1 MQVIGL
7 TGQTGA
13 GKSTVAKLIKDDG
26 YFHID
31 ADVLAK
37 EIIDSSDYIKAALA
51 SKFGDDVILPDG
63 VVNRKIL
70 ASRAFASP
78 ENTEALNQIT
88 HPAVIKATQRIID
101 TVKND
106 PYYKGVIIDA
116 AALFES
122 GIDKICD
129 FTIAVVA
136 PARYRMQRIMD
147 RDGITE
153 EQAVTR
159 MRAQKS
165 IHYYTKH
172 ADRIIHN
179 APPFDV
185 RENNQWKVKFLPKE
199 EYDALQTRRS

>member
-1 MQVIGL
+1 MQIIGL

-13 GKSTVAKLIKDDG
+13 GKSTVAQLIKDDG

-37 EIIDSSDYIKAALA
+37 ELIDSNDTIKSALA
-51 SKFGDDVILPDG
+51 ARFGDDVIRPDG
-63 VVNRKIL
+63 SVNRRIL
-70 ASRAFASP
+70 AGRAFASH
-78 ENTEALNQIT
+78 EDTDALNEIT
-88 HPAVIKATQRIID
+88 HPAVTTAIQRIID
-101 TVKND
+101 VVKND

-136 PARYRMQRIMD
+136 PARYRMQRIID
-147 RDGITE
+147 RDNLTE
-153 EQAVTR
+153 EQAIVR

-179 APPFDV
+179 GPPFDV
-185 RENNQWKVKFLPKE
+185 RENDQWKVKFLPQA
-199 EYDALQTRRS
+199 EYEALRAK